1 LKAARH
7 DERHAGGGFADD
19 TGEASG
25 PRAFFEGGEDIAAG
39 VEIDDTPGNEAGA
52 GQARGIGIGA
62 LLNPE
67 HRPVPP
73 RQDAGDKQGRGGGM
87 FGLGAEASDLMKTGS

>member
-19 TGEASG
+19 PGEASD

-73 RQDAGDKQGRGGGM
+73 CKFARNTDPLRGG
-87 FGLGAEASDLMKTGS
+87 FRVQS